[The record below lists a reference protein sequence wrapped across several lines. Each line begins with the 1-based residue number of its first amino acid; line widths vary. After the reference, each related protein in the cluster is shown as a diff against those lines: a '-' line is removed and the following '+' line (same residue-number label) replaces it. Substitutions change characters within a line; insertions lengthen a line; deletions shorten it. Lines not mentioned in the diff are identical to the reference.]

1 MSLGSRAGMVKMRM
15 WMRMGRKNYCKS
27 MMDQRRMWGTDLG
40 PSNVDGYD
48 GENGDIVDADEEEEA
63 SQADDG
69 STQNVE
75 D

>member
-1 MSLGSRAGMVKMRM
+1 MSMGMRGRMATM
-15 WMRMGRKNYCKS
+15 WMRMRRKKHRKP
-27 MMDQRRMWGTDLG
+27 MMDQRRMWKTDLG
-40 PSNVDGYD
+40 PSDVDGYEGED
-48 GENGDIVDADEEEEA
+48 GDDADADEEEEA

>member
-1 MSLGSRAGMVKMRM
+1 MSCGCVRVHVAQPIV
-15 WMRMGRKNYCKS
+15 
-27 MMDQRRMWGTDLG
+27 DLHFADG
-40 PSNVDGYD
+40 DVDGYEGED
-48 GENGDIVDADEEEEA
+48 GDDVDTDEEEEA

>member
-1 MSLGSRAGMVKMRM
+1 MR
-15 WMRMGRKNYCKS
+15 RGKHRKP

-40 PSNVDGYD
+40 PSDVDGYEGED
-48 GENGDIVDADEEEEA
+48 GDDADADEENEA

-69 STQNVE
+69 SMQNVE

>member
-1 MSLGSRAGMVKMRM
+1 MQGGSEDFEDEGDESDAIPTASRRRRAVTELERF
-15 WMRMGRKNYCKS
+15 
-27 MMDQRRMWGTDLG
+27 DLG
-40 PSNVDGYD
+40 TSDVDGFE
-48 GENGDIVDADEEEEA
+48 GEYGDDADADEEEEA

>member
-1 MSLGSRAGMVKMRM
+1 VDEEEEPTQAEDGSTQNVEDSGHSRF
-15 WMRMGRKNYCKS
+15 
-27 MMDQRRMWGTDLG
+27 DLG
-40 PSNVDGYD
+40 TRGVDRYEGED
-48 GENGDIVDADEEEEA
+48 GDDADEEEEA